1 MIPTSFDYVRAKNLN
16 DALKALGRN
25 TKVIAGGH
33 SLLPLLRF
41 RLAQPDRLVDIG
53 HLAQLKGIKAAG
65 GGARIGAATTYRELL
80 EAKLVRDKYPLIAE
94 VTEHIGDLQVRNV
107 GTIGGGLAHA
117 DPAAD
122 MPPVMLVLD
131 ATFVLQSKG
140 GKRSVPARK
149 FFKGPFTTAL
159 KPNEL
164 LVEIRLPAPP
174 KGAGTAYV
182 SFEQAASGY
191 ALVGAAALVAKAKGM
206 VTRADLAFTG
216 LADTPFLAAGAAALV
231 GTSGEAGAIA
241 QIAEAAVSG
250 AGVEV
255 NDDIHAG
262 PEYRLHLARVAAR
275 RALAGALARTT

>member
-1 MIPTSFDYVRAKNLN
+1 MIPAPFEYVRARSVAE
-16 DALKALGRN
+16 ALKAMGKN
-25 TKVIAGGH
+25 AKVIAGGH

-41 RLAQPDRLVDIG
+41 RLAQPDTLVDIG
-53 HLAQLKGIKAAG
+53 RLPQLKGVKAAG
-65 GGARIGAATTYRELL
+65 SGVRIGATTTYRELL
-80 EAKLVRDKYPLIAE
+80 ESKLLSDKYPLIAE
-94 VTEHIGDLQVRNV
+94 VTERIGDLQVRNA

-164 LVEIRLPAPP
+164 LIEIRLAAPP

-191 ALVGAAALVAKAKGM
+191 ALVGAAAVVGVAKGKI
-206 VTRADLAFTG
+206 TRAELAFTG
-216 LADTPFLAAGAAALV
+216 FADTPFLAARMAQLV
-231 GTSGEAGAIA
+231 GTWGGEDAIA
-241 QIAEAAVSG
+241 QAADAAV
-250 AGVEV
+250 AGIEP
-255 NDDIHAG
+255 NDDIHASAV
-262 PEYRLHLARVAAR
+262 YRRHLGRVAAR
-275 RALAGALARTT
+275 RALTKALAEAT